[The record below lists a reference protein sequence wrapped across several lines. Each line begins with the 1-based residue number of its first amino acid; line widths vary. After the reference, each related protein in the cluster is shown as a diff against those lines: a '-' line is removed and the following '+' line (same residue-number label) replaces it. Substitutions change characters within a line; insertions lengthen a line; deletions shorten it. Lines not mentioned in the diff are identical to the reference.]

1 MQAGNIRFTAVQVD
15 NRLIKLRPDFEFS
28 ALVVYL
34 FNYSFSSQLRFR
46 AWQVTPA
53 LQQELNVN
61 GKQWH
66 LPFDKDDLNK
76 ITRHRDI

>member
-46 AWQVTPA
+46 A
-53 LQQELNVN
+53 
-61 GKQWH
+61 
-66 LPFDKDDLNK
+66 
-76 ITRHRDI
+76 